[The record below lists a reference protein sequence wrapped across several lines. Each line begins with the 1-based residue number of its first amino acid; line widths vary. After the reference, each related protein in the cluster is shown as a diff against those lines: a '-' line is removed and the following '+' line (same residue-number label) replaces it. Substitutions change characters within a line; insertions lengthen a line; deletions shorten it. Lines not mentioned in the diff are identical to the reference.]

1 MRSTHHR
8 SCIGAILALL
18 ASVGGAG
25 CSSPAAMPPGAQD
38 AGRPASMTVDASLVR
53 DDGGKDG
60 PQELVMSQIRITDA
74 SGATLAAPR
83 ILSRVGEPA
92 SIQLGFESGMTD
104 VRVHSHRDGA
114 DVFVDAVLTRTDGPE
129 RLTARV
135 KAKAA
140 AGLPVP

>member
-1 MRSTHHR
+1 
-8 SCIGAILALL
+8 
-18 ASVGGAG
+18 
-25 CSSPAAMPPGAQD
+25 
-38 AGRPASMTVDASLVR
+38 MTVDASLVR